1 MELITK
7 KYDEGFVYKLYP
19 FIKQEPE
26 YEEDEE
32 DE

>member
-1 MELITK
+1 MNLIQK

-26 YEEDEE
+26 YEEEE